1 MDFLTTLARNVD
13 PDPETPSGDNV
24 DEGDGIMD
32 MMLKPALQ
40 AYESQDGK
48 KDNKSIDEEE
58 D

>member
-13 PDPETPSGDNV
+13 PDPQSPAGDE

-32 MMLKPALQ
+32 IMLKPALQ
-40 AYESQDGK
+40 AYESQEGK